1 MIQALYSKYVT
12 ALGELGRTPA
22 DLVFVDGNGVWHPR
36 GVGLASYFG
45 VRSNV
50 RSIGVAKN
58 VLVLPGSTLSLS
70 LSLSGQGSVADY
82 LCGTTL
88 IVFK

>member
-1 MIQALYSKYVT
+1 MSRRITQALYSKYVA
-12 ALGELGRTPA
+12 ALGALGRPPA

-50 RSIGVAKN
+50 RSVGVAKN

-70 LSLSGQGSVADY
+70 GKGSVAD
-82 LCGTTL
+82 
-88 IVFK
+88 